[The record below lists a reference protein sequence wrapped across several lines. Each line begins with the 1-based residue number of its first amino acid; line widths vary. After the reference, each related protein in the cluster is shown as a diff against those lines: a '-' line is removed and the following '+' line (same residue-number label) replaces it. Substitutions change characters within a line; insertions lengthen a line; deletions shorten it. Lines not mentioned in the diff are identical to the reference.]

1 MLPPLSE
8 GLVIGKI
15 EKKYSDDLPGEV
27 LIEPLELG
35 TPGAYVA
42 RVASWV
48 LTAEE
53 LDKLKALGDGATTAF
68 GGTTKL
74 VTRGCCVNDW
84 VRKEI

>member
-8 GLVIGKI
+8 GLVIGKT

-42 RVASWV
+42 RVASRV

-53 LDKLKALGDGATTAF
+53 LDELKALEGDCLGQETAKA
-68 GGTTKL
+68 GTRRQGNQNTG
-74 VTRGCCVNDW
+74 V
-84 VRKEI
+84 KEKH